1 MQTGLTI
8 RTADGSTYKPS
19 RMSDVD
25 IIRYTIA
32 VWDTCP
38 KYAITLFD
46 RTVNH
51 YADNAEIVEICN
63 LCKDHWTATHPDI
76 A

>member
-19 RMSDVD
+19 RMSD
-25 IIRYTIA
+25 TMA
-32 VWDTCP
+32 VWDTCT
-38 KYAITLFD
+38 KYAVTWFE
-46 RTVNH
+46 RTMNH
-51 YADNAEIVEICN
+51 YADRDDIVEICK
-63 LCKDHWTATHPDI
+63 LCKDHWKATHPDV